1 MLAQVWSKVGRIHTF
16 LQEELSRRA
25 SFLPPLPHELA
36 ASPCNRLTPSVALRP
51 ENLRS

>member
-1 MLAQVWSKVGRIHTF
+1 MLAQVWSEVGSIPTF
-16 LQEELSRRA
+16 LEEELARED

-36 ASPCNRLTPSVALRP
+36 ASPCNRLTPSVAPRP